1 MSINKLQVIIINSFS
16 KKEFNFFNKTIRIK
30 LYSDIF
36 LNNCYNF
43 FNYSLFILECF
54 IVQIKTNTKKIS
66 RNFVLRSRD
75 KAHVRHIYYYCK
87 IYTFDY
93 IVKNKTLSFAR
104 SLLYFNISTAPHFYY

>member
-1 MSINKLQVIIINSFS
+1 MCKL
-16 KKEFNFFNKTIRIK
+16 K
-30 LYSDIF
+30 
-36 LNNCYNF
+36 
-43 FNYSLFILECF
+43 
-54 IVQIKTNTKKIS
+54 QIQKKIS
-66 RNFVLRSRD
+66 RNFVLRSHD